1 MSIFRSLSYKNLKG
15 RPGRTFILI
24 MLSALLCLSVT
35 GGSLVISGLKGGLLS
50 LESKLGADIMVVP
63 YNAITKKNFSHML
76 LQGNPGYFYMDRK
89 VIDKIK
95 SVDGVGK
102 ISEQYFFASANAGCC
117 TAKLQLIGFNP
128 ETDFTVKPWVRESY
142 DGELEHLEVLAG
154 SDLNIDTGDNI
165 TFYNNVC
172 KVRAKLK
179 RTGTYL
185 DTAVYMNIDTIKTL
199 MKSANDSGMAG
210 FDGRSPDELT
220 SCVLVNVK
228 EGYSPLDVMANI
240 NLKSRKTRAVRTK
253 DVISDVADQLSSA
266 SEMIGFLIIAIW
278 ILSMIILMLAFTMIA
293 NERKKEFAILRVLGA
308 SRKLISHTILKEAFF
323 INLVGSVIG
332 VFVAVFSVFVFGSVS
347 LTGFELPFLLP
358 KTPEMI
364 LLIIVTVV
372 ISIFAGCSAS
382 SLSALKTSKIDTAL
396 ILREG
401 N

>member
-1 MSIFRSLSYKNLKG
+1 MSVFKSLSYKNLKR
-15 RPGRTFILI
+15 RPSRTFILI
-24 MLSALLCLSVT
+24 MLSAVLCLSVT
-35 GGSLVISGLKGGLLS
+35 GGSLMISGLKGGLLS

-63 YNAITKKNFSHML
+63 YDAITKKNFSHMI

-95 SVDGVGK
+95 SVDGVGE

-117 TAKLQLIGFNP
+117 SAKLQLIGFNP
-128 ETDFTVKPWVRESY
+128 KTDFTVRPWVKESY
-142 DGELEHLEVLAG
+142 DGDLGHLEILAG
-154 SDLNIDTGDNI
+154 NDLNVVAGSEL
-165 TFYNNVC
+165 TFYNNIC

-179 RTGTYL
+179 KTGTYL

-210 FDGRSPDELT
+210 FGGRSPDDLT

-228 EGYSPLDVMANI
+228 EGYSPWDVAADI

-253 DVISDVADQLSSA
+253 DVISDVANQLSSA
-266 SEMIGFLIIAIW
+266 SEIIGFLIIAIW
-278 ILSMIILMLAFTMIA
+278 VLSMFILMLAFTMIA
-293 NERKKEFAILRVLGA
+293 NERKKEFAVLRVMGA
-308 SRKLISHTILKEAFF
+308 SRKLISRTILKEALF
-323 INLVGSVIG
+323 INLIGSVIG
-332 VFVAVFSVFVFGSVS
+332 VFISVFLVFVFGSIS

-358 KTPEMI
+358 GAI
-364 LLIIVTVV
+364 DVVVLVAITVI
-372 ISIFAGCSAS
+372 ISIFAGCLAS